1 MEKLGNLRGII
12 EFVAAA
18 EAGSFSAAARQLGV
32 SVAHVSRR
40 VAALERDLGVQL
52 LKRSTR
58 SSALTEQGRAFH
70 RSCRDILGALE
81 EARDAARSARQ
92 LRGRIRVSMGGHYA
106 ETVLA
111 PLLGEFAA
119 LHPGISLEL
128 EMTSRIVR
136 LVEEDFDLVVRVGP
150 LPSSSLVSRRLAGFP
165 LLTLAAPALYAVPPA
180 HPRDLDPKTCLG
192 LHGRRWVFDRAGERL
207 TLHPEG
213 RVQSNSGTLLVQAAV
228 AGVGAIQVPSYSG
241 AEEVAAGR
249 LVQLLPDWSAGEL
262 EFFLVYP
269 EQRHLPA
276 RLRTLIDFMLDRVRP
291 PRGVPSRPRSSPR
304 S

>member
-1 MEKLGNLRGII
+1 MEKLANLRGII
-12 EFVAAA
+12 EFVAAT

-92 LRGRIRVSMGGHYA
+92 LRGRIRMSMGGHYA

-111 PLLGEFAA
+111 PLLGEFVA

-128 EMTSRIVR
+128 EIAADVALAR
-136 LVEEDFDLVVRVGP
+136 
-150 LPSSSLVSRRLAGFP
+150 LPSLTRAKPRPRCASRRRP
-165 LLTLAAPALYAVPPA
+165 
-180 HPRDLDPKTCLG
+180 
-192 LHGRRWVFDRAGERL
+192 
-207 TLHPEG
+207 
-213 RVQSNSGTLLVQAAV
+213 
-228 AGVGAIQVPSYSG
+228 
-241 AEEVAAGR
+241 
-249 LVQLLPDWSAGEL
+249 
-262 EFFLVYP
+262 
-269 EQRHLPA
+269 
-276 RLRTLIDFMLDRVRP
+276 RP
-291 PRGVPSRPRSSPR
+291 PSSPDLPPR
-304 S
+304 PW